1 VLASVWLEANLRL
14 IIAAMSR
21 VFVILSGLLGFSAVA
36 LGAFGAHGLRSWLGA
51 QADGVKRLEWW
62 NTAAHYHLTH
72 ALAVA
77 LAAWLVHRG
86 AGASASVAGWAFVLG
101 TLLFSGSLYA
111 MTITGQTRLGAIT
124 PIGGLLLLVG
134 WGAIVWAGIRLGA
147 NGG

>member
-1 VLASVWLEANLRL
+1 
-14 IIAAMSR
+14 MSR
-21 VFVILSGLLGFSAVA
+21 VFVIVSGLLGFSAVA

-86 AGASASVAGWAFVLG
+86 AGSAASVAGWAFVAG

-111 MTITGQTRLGAIT
+111 MTVTGQTKLGAVT
-124 PIGGLLLLVG
+124 PIGGLLFLVG
-134 WGAIVWAGIRLGA
+134 WGAIVWAGIRLA
-147 NGG
+147 NNGS